1 MPAATNAIPNHAS
14 NPPTR
19 SPSNFPVNSVNMKV
33 TELVIGTA
41 KERSG
46 STGVVLKAGFAEPM
60 TLPRLLYLTCFTKCI
75 VIYCRPTQ
83 VND

>member
-19 SPSNFPVNSVNMKV
+19 SPSSFPVNSVNMKV

-46 STGVVLKAGFAEPM
+46 SIGVVLKAISAGANDSASPA
-60 TLPRLLYLTCFTKCI
+60 LSHLLYQAYSNTLQTHSS
-75 VIYCRPTQ
+75 
-83 VND
+83 